1 MVLSEVRREGLAR
14 TAWASALF
22 ALLVALAFWLN
33 SIGWRHTPWE
43 FAVPGGLAL
52 SGLIQAVTGVPFTRF
67 ASKWDN
73 LRPWQRGVLG
83 VAILVVATAMNFA
96 MAAAYILIVGAA

>member
-1 MVLSEVRREGLAR
+1 MALSEVRREGLVR

-22 ALLVALAFWLN
+22 ALLIAL
-33 SIGWRHTPWE
+33 
-43 FAVPGGLAL
+43 
-52 SGLIQAVTGVPFTRF
+52 TRF

-83 VAILVVATAMNFA
+83 VAILVVATAMIFA
-96 MAAAYILIVGAA
+96 MAAAYILTVGAA